1 MLNKY
6 SFYNSYSYD
15 TIKTKKDHH
24 QIKRMKNFIFS
35 VKVCDFSLLFLYF

>member
-24 QIKRMKNFIFS
+24 QIKTIKI
-35 VKVCDFSLLFLYF
+35 LFFP